1 MQRLLPYYEAE
12 LAALREP
19 AEDFA
24 RRYPRIAGRLAASA
38 ELPQDPHV
46 ERLIQAFALLSA
58 RIHKRLDDD
67 FPLLTATLLELLAP
81 QDLRPF
87 PSCSIARFELPPRA
101 ARPGAATILPRG
113 TVLDAIPGPNPACR
127 FTTTAPTQLL
137 PLHVAAAGCRSAAAT
152 LAGAPLPLRT
162 GALLSLRLELAPQ
175 APGWGALGVESIR
188 LFLDGD
194 ASLVTLLRETLCCR
208 VLAALVQASPQEPWQ
223 ADATALP
230 RAVGLEDDETLVEPE
245 AREPEASRLLTEYF
259 AFPEKFNFV
268 DLPVPGAAR
277 ASHSR
282 ELSLHY
288 ALAGPLDA
296 DAARLLEL
304 VSAGN
309 FVTGCVPVINLFH
322 RRAEPIRI
330 DHRTTLYTV
339 LPDATAAAAHEVYAI
354 DRVLRTRETATG
366 SRTEPVAALHALRHE
381 ALLRDGPVPRLCWW
395 AQRDPA
401 LAESSPGHEME
412 IGLLDAGFDPAQPA
426 TETLSIELR
435 ATNRDWPTRMRIGQ
449 PDGDLAL
456 ADGGDAGGSQPVIR
470 LLRKPT
476 PPRRLESGGEAL
488 WRLIA
493 HLTLNLAA
501 PAAGDI
507 DALKALLRLHDLP
520 RSVQSERLMAG
531 LQAVAYEP
539 AEACVAGN
547 PFATVVHGTRIRI
560 LVDERHFVGS
570 GLGLFAQVLERSFGL
585 QAQLNTFTQLQLLSA
600 RTGQLLFDGPRRSG
614 AALLA

>member
-1 MQRLLPYYEAE
+1 MHRLLPYYEAE
-12 LAALREP
+12 LSALREP
-19 AEDFA
+19 VEDFA

-46 ERLIQAFALLSA
+46 ERLIQALALLSA

-67 FPLLTATLLELLAP
+67 FPLLTATLLALLAP

-87 PSCSIARFELPPRA
+87 PSCSIARFESAPRT
-101 ARPGAATILPRG
+101 ARPGTATILPRG

-137 PLHVAAAGCRSAAAT
+137 PLHVAAAGCHSAAAT

-162 GALLSLRLELAPQ
+162 GALLSLQLELAPQ
-175 APGWGALGVESIR
+175 VPNWGALGVESIR

-208 VLAALVQASPQEPWQ
+208 VLAALVQTTPQGPWQ

-230 RAVGLEDDETLVEPE
+230 RAVGLDDDEALFEPE
-245 AREPEASRLLTEYF
+245 VREPEASRLLTEYF
-259 AFPEKFNFV
+259 AFPEKFNFI
-268 DLPVPGAAR
+268 DLPLPAAAR

-282 ELSLHY
+282 ESSLHY

-296 DAARLLEL
+296 DAVRLLEL

-309 FVTGCVPVINLFH
+309 FVTGCAPVINLFR
-322 RRAEPIRI
+322 RRAEPIHI
-330 DHRTTLYTV
+330 DHRSTLYTV
-339 LPDATAAAAHEVYAI
+339 LPDAAAAAAHEVYAI
-354 DRVLRTRETATG
+354 DRVLRIRETSTG
-366 SRTEPVAALHALRHE
+366 CHTEPVAALHALHHE

-401 LAESSPGHEME
+401 LAERSPGHEME
-412 IGLLDAGFDPAQPA
+412 IGLLDAGFDPAQLA

-435 ATNRDWPTRMRIGQ
+435 ATNRDLPTRVGQ

-456 ADGGDAGGSQPVIR
+456 ADAAGGLQPVIR
-470 LLRKPT
+470 LLRKAT
-476 PPRRLESGGEAL
+476 PPWRLESGDEVL
-488 WRLIA
+488 RRLIS
-493 HLTLNLAA
+493 HLTLDMTR
-501 PAAGDI
+501 PATGDI

-520 RSVQSERLMAG
+520 CSMQSERLMAG
-531 LQAVAYEP
+531 LHTVEYEP

-547 PFATVVHGTRIRI
+547 PFATVVHGTRIW
-560 LVDERHFVGS
+560 LSVDERHFVGS
-570 GLGLFAQVLERSFGL
+570 GLWLFAQVLERSFGL
-585 QAQLNTFTQLQLLSA
+585 QARLNTFTQLQVLSA
-600 RTGQLLFDGPRRSG
+600 RTGQLLLDGPQRSG